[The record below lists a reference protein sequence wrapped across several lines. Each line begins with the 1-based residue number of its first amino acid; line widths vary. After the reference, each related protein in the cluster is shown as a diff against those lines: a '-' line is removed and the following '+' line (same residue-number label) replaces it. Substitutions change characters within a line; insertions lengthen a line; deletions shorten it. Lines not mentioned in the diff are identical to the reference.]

1 MGSQRVAHNWATSTH
16 SHRDSKQLAWDH
28 TIGLQV
34 NQSWGC
40 VTPAPFYQALV
51 IQSTIP
57 LPQII
62 PGPAAGQSSQCLRT
76 RWKYW
81 SCRIQNLLTLQKPQ
95 ERLLSTLSPY
105 FLCSWAI
112 LVPLHVALP
121 VRGPL
126 WHCTPLLLGTIGN
139 KLSFQWHVSPNLL
152 AVSLFS
158 HQVMS
163 DSLQPHGTVACLA
176 PLSMGFPRQES
187 WSELPF
193 PFPGDLPD
201 PGI

>member
-28 TIGLQV
+28 TVGLQV

-40 VTPAPFYQALV
+40 VHTCPFLSGSCYPEHYPRAPDYTRA
-51 IQSTIP
+51 SCW
-57 LPQII
+57 
-62 PGPAAGQSSQCLRT
+62 QSSQCLRT
-76 RWKYW
+76 RWKYL
-81 SCRIQNLLTLQKPQ
+81 SCQIQNLLTLQKPQ
-95 ERLLSTLSPY
+95 ERLLSTLFPY

-112 LVPLHVALP
+112 LVPPHVGL
-121 VRGPL
+121 RGPL

-139 KLSFQWHVSPNLL
+139 KLSFQWHMSPNLL

-158 HQVMS
+158 HWVMS
-163 DSLQPHGTVACLA
+163 DSLRPHGTVARLA